1 MAKAAESVGCG
12 NEIEDSI
19 RDKAA
24 KILSW
29 PLFYSLKMN
38 DAKSGFEETMNH
50 SESYLSEARDA
61 LEKLPDDFSHTKF
74 LEFLFL
80 TVEHYNQFWYKKLQE
95 ENIWSDLNNNLP
107 TK

>member
-1 MAKAAESVGCG
+1 
-12 NEIEDSI
+12 
-19 RDKAA
+19 
-24 KILSW
+24 
-29 PLFYSLKMN
+29 MN
-38 DAKSGFEETMNH
+38 DVKSGFEETMNH
-50 SESYLSEARDA
+50 SESYLSDARDA
-61 LEKLPDDFSHTKF
+61 LEKLPDKCSHTKF